1 VDLAVISDQ
10 TFYGIDREFLDTL
23 RDNGLDLRIIPKD
36 HDIIDELN
44 CLVSPVAVIFVFDYV
59 VHELKGLFAFQNSLL
74 QYDPMIEDIV
84 ELRSKGREVSAT
96 R

>member
-1 VDLAVISDQ
+1 
-10 TFYGIDREFLDTL
+10 
-23 RDNGLDLRIIPKD
+23 
-36 HDIIDELN
+36 
-44 CLVSPVAVIFVFDYV
+44 

-84 ELRSKGREVSAT
+84 ESRSKGREVSAT